1 MLNEAVSN
9 QVLCDEM
16 KTVTLIDGTKVQI
29 AANNP
34 WFDDWQ
40 EIFFATQFPSD
51 HEFTRHLLACLIVV
65 SSSDPNP
72 VEQANHLTKKVR
84 MMQSITPAKL
94 PKWIASSPDDALNCY
109 IMLHDGSSGDI
120 SKAQQAFDNLKATFG
135 EHKCFLIQINSEKT
149 HPNTEQPDLWA
160 KFVKNYHKHENTGE
174 SNPESASKTPQEIFS
189 QVDSGVEMFHPLS
202 PLKEGL
208 PEISTTN
215 QFPSN
220 IIDSTTPQKINPN
233 VWANEPT
240 EINVHHGGWLTTSD
254 IDNLKHFVQ
263 DFTIRALIPYV
274 EKIVGILND
283 SITNKKSVS
292 KSLLGATKRW
302 FNTNKP
308 TGVAPQT
315 AVIYTSESIEL
326 QTRKLG
332 DLYFM
337 FGNYNLAFQAYHQ
350 AKRDFYADSAWQF
363 YAGAL
368 EMAALSAFMSGTSNR
383 KTQDYMEEAITTYL
397 TVCKL
402 PHFATRATL
411 LSVECLK
418 SANLHCEAAKQ
429 LTRMTSE
436 DADLRSALLL
446 EQAAYCYLL
455 SQPTFYRKYSF
466 HSVLSGHRYTK
477 AGQRKHAFRMYK
489 QAEKVI
495 SNRGWNLAEDHI
507 EYTISKQAIMLKK
520 LEEADECL
528 SRLLRPT
535 SLQNI
540 QQQAIFL
547 REYLT
552 TKKTLVSQSP
562 SVELTNIALPCLK
575 QNSVRVLVTSTYP
588 ENHKELIP
596 ASNIDIMSDLS
607 ESWKWNKLE
616 EMVSTS
622 AKKQPVMIFKPSKS
636 LFSSEFPSIDH
647 PLSVF
652 GEPINI
658 AFTLENPIKPSI
670 IFENV
675 TLIWEFK
682 KDTGELFSNRNS
694 FVNDQYTVDNSVI
707 NCTIIDSMEFGEY
720 EKRVINMRITSKF
733 VGYLRIVGIAGK
745 VSSSIDKI
753 PNWGKLNFDR
763 IAIDSSLKNEY
774 DRKLEIQILPS
785 VSALHI
791 RFTSVPKEV
800 LAGEIFSISLTLTN
814 VGDNEIH
821 DVYLCTDC
829 PRLIIID
836 PENNNEIPLSIEKD
850 VRNFSRETFNKD
862 KEARRQ
868 FVTKIID
875 QRDNNHKSILPNETK
890 QIKAFIQAPH
900 VKGQKTLK
908 ILIYYNVPENY
919 PKIK

>member
-9 QVLCDEM
+9 QVICDEF
-16 KTVTLIDGTKVQI
+16 KTVTLLDGTKVQI
-29 AANNP
+29 AAHNP

-40 EIFFATQFPSD
+40 EVFFATQFPSD

-65 SSSDPNP
+65 SSADVNP
-72 VEQANHLTKKVR
+72 VEHANQLTKKVR
-84 MMQSITPAKL
+84 MMQSITPPKL
-94 PKWIASSPDDALNCY
+94 PKWIATSPDEALNCY

-120 SKAQQAFDNLKATFG
+120 SKAQQGFDNLKATFG
-135 EHKCFLIQINSEKT
+135 EHKCFLIQINSQKD
-149 HPNTEQPDLWA
+149 HPITDQPDLWA
-160 KFVKNYHKHENTGE
+160 KFVKNYHKNHPNE
-174 SNPESASKTPQEIFS
+174 SNPESTSKTPQE
-189 QVDSGVEMFHPLS
+189 QVDSGNEMFHPLS

-208 PEISTTN
+208 PEMPTN
-215 QFPSN
+215 GTLM
-220 IIDSTTPQKINPN
+220 DDATPQKLNPN

-240 EINVHHGGWLTTSD
+240 EVLVSHGGWLTTSD

-263 DFTIRALIPYV
+263 DFTIRALVPYV
-274 EKIVGILND
+274 EKVVGVLND

-308 TGVAPQT
+308 TGVTPQT
-315 AVIYTSESIEL
+315 AVIYTPESIEL

-337 FGNYNLAFQAYHQ
+337 FGNYNLAFQSYHQ

-368 EMAALSAFMSGTSNR
+368 EMAALSAFMAGTASR

-411 LSVECLK
+411 LSIECLK
-418 SANLHCEAAKQ
+418 STNLHCEAAKQ

-535 SLQNI
+535 SLQNST
-540 QQQAIFL
+540 QQAIFL

-552 TKKTLVSQSP
+552 TKKTLITQTP
-562 SVELTNIALPCLK
+562 SHELTNIAVPCLK
-575 QNSVRVLVTSTYP
+575 QDSVRVLVTSVYP
-588 ENHKELIP
+588 ENYEDLIP
-596 ASNIDIMSDLS
+596 ASNIDIMGDLS
-607 ESWKWNKLE
+607 ETWVWNKLE

-622 AKKQPVMIFKPSKS
+622 ARKQPVMIFKPTKS

-670 IFENV
+670 IFESV

-682 KDTGELFSNRNS
+682 RDTGEMYSNRTL
-694 FVNDQYTVDNSVI
+694 FHNDKYAVDNSVI

-720 EKRVINMRITSKF
+720 EKRVINMKITTTYF
-733 VGYLRIVGIAGK
+733 GYLRIIGIAGK
-745 VSSSIDKI
+745 VSSSIDKTPI
-753 PNWGKLNFDR
+753 WGKLKFDR
-763 IAIDSSLKNEY
+763 IPVEMPTSKNEY
-774 DRKLEIQILPS
+774 DRKLEIQILPA
-785 VSALHI
+785 VSALHV

-800 LAGEIFSISLTLTN
+800 LAGEIFQISMTLKN
-814 VGDNEIH
+814 VGENEIQ
-821 DVYLCTDC
+821 DVYLVTDN
-829 PRLIIID
+829 PRLFIVD
-836 PENNNEIPLSIEKD
+836 PENNNEIPLSVEKD
-850 VRNFSRETFNKD
+850 VRNISRETFNKD

-875 QRDNNHKSILPNETK
+875 QRDSNQKPIMPNETR
-890 QIKAFIQAPH
+890 QLKAFIQAPH
-900 VKGQKTLK
+900 VKGNKSLK
-908 ILIYYNVPENY
+908 ILIYYNVPDNY